1 MAYRA
6 ARLGHRL
13 AMFQPRIPSEFSPMR
28 QPKRTAVTVISVPL
42 LIPREGDALESCI
55 VPKNVL
61 CNVVDAGR
69 WAMTAARMGLGA
81 PMVKFM
87 VYKR

>member
-1 MAYRA
+1 M
-6 ARLGHRL
+6 
-13 AMFQPRIPSEFSPMR
+13 
-28 QPKRTAVTVISVPL
+28 